1 MNAPARLSVR
11 AYPTQ
16 RAIAHVV
23 NAAKKLGVDVAGI
36 EVDPST
42 GTIRAIDARVMP
54 KKATLFDQL
63 EEQGKL

>member
-1 MNAPARLSVR
+1 
-11 AYPTQ
+11 
-16 RAIAHVV
+16 
-23 NAAKKLGVDVAGI
+23 VAGI